1 MQSTD
6 ERHSAA
12 HAIAVLG
19 GVQHSAAIGR
29 PPCDY
34 AASPCHA
41 GRSSASLYQVV
52 RRTALHRFA
61 VTCDGQRRG
70 AARFTAALP
79 TALRCDACAS
89 CAAQDDAVTCAAEGR
104 TAGRRGVDKYYAL
117 KRAVLFRMPARGIT
131 MQCNAVHVLQCIACI
146 AVLGGRYVGYMYDTD
161 SAASSAWRAIG
172 AIAGSGHSETNIGYR
187 KGSAEI

>member
-19 GVQHSAAIGR
+19 GVLHRAAMGP

-34 AASPCHA
+34 TATRRHA
-41 GRSSASLYQVV
+41 GLSCASLYRVV
-52 RRTALHRFA
+52 RRTVLHRFA
-61 VTCDGQRRG
+61 VACDWQRRC
-70 AARFTAALP
+70 AKLCNATLV
-79 TALRCDACAS
+79 TALRSYAVAS
-89 CAAQDDAVTCAAEGR
+89 CTSHRDAVHSAPDGS
-104 TAGRRGVDKYYAL
+104 TAVRRGVHKFYAL
-117 KRAVLFRMPARGIT
+117 KRAVLFRIPARSIN

-146 AVLGGRYVGYMYDTD
+146 AVLGERYVGDMRDTD
-161 SAASSAWRAIG
+161 SSASSGREAIG

-187 KGSAEI
+187 KGSPEI